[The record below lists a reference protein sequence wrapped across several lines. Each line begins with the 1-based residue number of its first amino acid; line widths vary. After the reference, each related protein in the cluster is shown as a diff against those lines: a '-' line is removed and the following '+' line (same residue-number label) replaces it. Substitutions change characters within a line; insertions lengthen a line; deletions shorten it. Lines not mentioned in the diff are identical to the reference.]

1 MSPDNNKL
9 SIRPF
14 LVVLALVGAVA
25 LLKFSPYCASVPAKA
40 GVLALLTLVFWATAL
55 IPEHLTALLFFL
67 LAMVFSLAGPEVVFA
82 GFGSAA
88 IWLIFGGLIIGI
100 AISSTGLGARLARY
114 AAIWL
119 HGSYLKII
127 SGLVAAGLLFSFLMP
142 SAMGRVVLLTPIAL
156 SLADHFGFKEG
167 SKGRTGVLL
176 AIILGTYIPAFGILP
191 ANVPNMVLVGMAET
205 QYHLSI
211 LYGTYLFLHFPLL
224 GLVKALLIIAL
235 ILFFFPD
242 QPKGL
247 PELSKLP
254 EQEKQVAVKF
264 SRNELILSLVLVG
277 MLGLWVTDFLHH
289 VSPAWVALGGALI
302 LLMPGVDI
310 VGQKAFSQKVNWGAI
325 IFVAGILGV
334 GGMINHTGLGRIIA
348 SGITDLLPLGE
359 HQDFINYMSISL
371 ASALTGMLTTLP
383 AVPAVLTPLS
393 DSLAQATGLPIQTLL
408 MMQVVGFSTIM
419 LPYQAPPIVVGMQLS
434 GERLMDA
441 AKICLSLA
449 LITGFILLPLNFF
462 WWKLLDWL

>member
-1 MSPDNNKL
+1 MSSNNKISL
-9 SIRPF
+9 RF
-14 LVVLALVGAVA
+14 VFVVFSLVGAVA
-25 LLKFSPYCASVPAKA
+25 LLKFSSYCSSVPAKA
-40 GVLALLTLVFWATAL
+40 AVLALLTLVFWATAL

-67 LAMVFSLAGPEVVFA
+67 LAMVFSLAGPEVIFA

-88 IWLIFGGLIIGI
+88 IWLIFGGLVIGI
-100 AISSTGLGARLARY
+100 AISSTGLGARIARF

-211 LYGTYLFLHFPLL
+211 LYGSYLFLHFPLL
-224 GLVKALLIIAL
+224 SFVKAVLIIAL

-242 QPKGL
+242 QPKEL
-247 PELSKLP
+247 PELP
-254 EQEKQVAVKF
+254 EQGEQAAVKF
-264 SRNELILSLVLVG
+264 SRNELILSLVLAG
-277 MLGLWVTDFLHH
+277 MLGLWITDFLHH

-310 VGQKAFSQKVNWGAI
+310 VGKKAFNQKVNWGAI

-348 SGITDLLPLGE
+348 AGITDLLPLGE

-371 ASALTGMLTTLP
+371 ASAVTGMLTTLP

-434 GERLMDA
+434 GEKLLDA

-449 LITGFILLPLNFF
+449 LVTGFILLPLNFF

>member
-1 MSPDNNKL
+1 MPPHNNTISL
-9 SIRPF
+9 RPV
-14 LVVLALVGAVA
+14 LVVLSLIGTVA

-40 GVLALLTLVFWATAL
+40 AVLALLTLVFWATAL

-67 LAMVFSLAGPEVVFA
+67 LAMVFSLAGPEVIFA

-88 IWLIFGGLIIGI
+88 IWLIFGGLVIGI
-100 AISSTGLGARLARY
+100 AISSTGLGARIARY
-114 AAIWL
+114 AAVWL

-191 ANVPNMVLVGMAET
+191 ANVPNMVLAGMAET

-211 LYGTYLFLHFPLL
+211 LYGTYLLLHFPLL
-224 GLVKALLIIAL
+224 SFVKAVLIIAL
-235 ILFFFPD
+235 IFFFFPD
-242 QPKGL
+242 QL
-247 PELSKLP
+247 AALP
-254 EQEKQVAVKF
+254 EQEEQATGKF
-264 SRNELILSLVLVG
+264 SRNELILSLVLAG

-310 VGQKAFSQKVNWGAI
+310 VGKKAFNQKINWGAI

-348 SGITDLLPLGE
+348 AGITDLLPLGE
-359 HQDFINYMSISL
+359 HQNFINYMSISL
-371 ASALTGMLTTLP
+371 AAALTGMLTTLP

-393 DSLAQATGLPIQTLL
+393 DSLAQVTGLPIQTLL

-434 GERLMDA
+434 GEKLMDA

>member
-1 MSPDNNKL
+1 MSSDNHNISL
-9 SIRPF
+9 RFIF
-14 LVVLALVGAVA
+14 VVFSLVGAVA
-25 LLKFSPYCASVPAKA
+25 LLKFSPYCSSVPEKA
-40 GVLALLTLVFWATAL
+40 AVLALLTLVFWATAL

-67 LAMVFSLAGPEVVFA
+67 LAMVFSLAGPEVIFA

-88 IWLIFGGLIIGI
+88 IWLIFGGLVIGI
-100 AISSTGLGARLARY
+100 AISSTGLGARIARF

-211 LYGTYLFLHFPLL
+211 LYGTYLLLHFPLL
-224 GLVKALLIIAL
+224 SFVKAVLIIAL
-235 ILFFFPD
+235 IFFFFPD
-242 QPKGL
+242 RPVA
-247 PELSKLP
+247 LP
-254 EQEKQVAVKF
+254 EQEEQAAVKF
-264 SRNELILSLVLVG
+264 SRNEFILSLVLAG
-277 MLGLWVTDFLHH
+277 MLGLWITDFLHH

-310 VGQKAFSQKVNWGAI
+310 VGKKAFNQKVNWGAI

-348 SGITDLLPLGE
+348 AGITDLLPLGE

-371 ASALTGMLTTLP
+371 ASAVTGLLTTLP

-434 GERLMDA
+434 GEKLMDA

>member
-1 MSPDNNKL
+1 
-9 SIRPF
+9 
-14 LVVLALVGAVA
+14 
-25 LLKFSPYCASVPAKA
+25 
-40 GVLALLTLVFWATAL
+40 
-55 IPEHLTALLFFL
+55 
-67 LAMVFSLAGPEVVFA
+67 
-82 GFGSAA
+82 
-88 IWLIFGGLIIGI
+88 
-100 AISSTGLGARLARY
+100 
-114 AAIWL
+114 
-119 HGSYLKII
+119 
-127 SGLVAAGLLFSFLMP
+127 
-142 SAMGRVVLLTPIAL
+142 MGRVVLLTPIAL
-156 SLADHFGFKEG
+156 SLADHFGFKKG

-211 LYGTYLFLHFPLL
+211 LYGTYLLLHFPLL
-224 GLVKALLIIAL
+224 SLVKAVLIIAL

-242 QPKGL
+242 QPK
-247 PELSKLP
+247 ELP
-254 EQEKQVAVKF
+254 EQEEQAAVKF
-264 SRNELILSLVLVG
+264 SRSELVLSLVLAG
-277 MLGLWVTDFLHH
+277 MLGLWITDFLHH
-289 VSPAWVALGGALI
+289 VSPAWVALAGALI

-310 VGQKAFSQKVNWGAI
+310 VGKKAFNQKINWGAI

-348 SGITDLLPLGE
+348 AGITGLLPLAE
-359 HQDFINYMSISL
+359 HQNFINYMSISL

-434 GERLMDA
+434 GEKLVDA

>member
-1 MSPDNNKL
+1 MTFGRFSGINTNTLRLLLVIL
-9 SIRPF
+9 SLIG
-14 LVVLALVGAVA
+14 VVW
-25 LLKFSPYCASVPAKA
+25 LLKFSPFCVSVPAQA

-88 IWLIFGGLIIGI
+88 IWLIFGGLVIGI
-100 AISSTGLGARLARY
+100 AISSTGLGARIGRY
-114 AAIWL
+114 AAVWL
-119 HGSYLKII
+119 HGSYFKII
-127 SGLVAAGLLFSFLMP
+127 SGLVAAGLVFSFLMP

-156 SLADHFGFKEG
+156 SVADHFGFKQG
-167 SKGRTGVLL
+167 TKGRTGVLL
-176 AIILGTYIPAFGILP
+176 AVILGTYIPAFGILP

-205 QYHLSI
+205 QYNISI
-211 LYGTYLFLHFPLL
+211 LYGTYLLLHFPLL
-224 GLVKALLIIAL
+224 SLVKAMLITAL
-235 ILFFFPD
+235 ILFVFPD
-242 QPKGL
+242 HPK
-247 PELSKLP
+247 ELP
-254 EQEKQVAVKF
+254 EQKEQATAKF
-264 SRNELILSLVLVG
+264 SRNEFILSFVLAG
-277 MLGLWVTDFLHH
+277 MLGLWITDFLHH

-310 VGQKAFSQKVNWGAI
+310 VGKKDFNQKINWGAI
-325 IFVAGILGV
+325 VFIAGILGV
-334 GGMINHTGLGRIIA
+334 GGMISHTGLGGNIADAIIRI
-348 SGITDLLPLGE
+348 LPLGE
-359 HQDFINYMSISL
+359 QQDFMNYMSISI

-393 DSLAQATGLPIQTLL
+393 ESLPQVTGLPIQTLL

-434 GERLMDA
+434 GEKLVHA
-441 AKICLSLA
+441 AKICLLLA
-449 LITGFILLPLNFF
+449 LITVFFLVPLNFF

>member
-1 MSPDNNKL
+1 
-9 SIRPF
+9 
-14 LVVLALVGAVA
+14 
-25 LLKFSPYCASVPAKA
+25 
-40 GVLALLTLVFWATAL
+40 
-55 IPEHLTALLFFL
+55 
-67 LAMVFSLAGPEVVFA
+67 MVFSLAGPEVIFA

-88 IWLIFGGLIIGI
+88 IWLIFGGLVIGI
-100 AISSTGLGARLARY
+100 AISSTGLGARIARY

-191 ANVPNMVLVGMAET
+191 ANVPNMVLAGMAET

-211 LYGTYLFLHFPLL
+211 LYGTYLLLHFPLL
-224 GLVKALLIIAL
+224 SLVKAVLIIAL
-235 ILFFFPD
+235 IFFFFPD
-242 QPKGL
+242 QPAA
-247 PELSKLP
+247 LP
-254 EQEKQVAVKF
+254 EQEEQATGKF
-264 SRNELILSLVLVG
+264 SRNELILSLVLAG

-310 VGQKAFSQKVNWGAI
+310 VGKKAFNQKINWGAI

-348 SGITDLLPLGE
+348 AGIRDLLPLGE
-359 HQDFINYMSISL
+359 HQNFINYMSISL
-371 ASALTGMLTTLP
+371 AAALTGMLTTLP

-393 DSLAQATGLPIQTLL
+393 DSLAQVTGLPIQTLL

-434 GERLMDA
+434 GEKLMDA

>member
-1 MSPDNNKL
+1 MSPHNNKISL
-9 SIRPF
+9 RPIF
-14 LVVLALVGAVA
+14 VVLSLLGAVA

-40 GVLALLTLVFWATAL
+40 GVLALLILVFWATAL

-67 LAMVFSLAGPEVVFA
+67 LAMVFSLAGPEVIFA

-88 IWLIFGGLIIGI
+88 IWLIFGGLVIGI
-100 AISSTGLGARLARY
+100 AISSTGLGARIARF

-211 LYGTYLFLHFPLL
+211 LYGTYLLLHFPLL
-224 GLVKALLIIAL
+224 SFVKAVLIIAL

-242 QPKGL
+242 QPK
-247 PELSKLP
+247 ELP
-254 EQEKQVAVKF
+254 EQKEQAAVKF
-264 SRNELILSLVLVG
+264 SRNELILSLVLAG
-277 MLGLWVTDFLHH
+277 MLGLWITDFLHH

-310 VGQKAFSQKVNWGAI
+310 VGKKAFNQKINWGAI

-334 GGMINHTGLGRIIA
+334 GGMINHTGLGRTIA
-348 SGITDLLPLGE
+348 SGIIDLLPLGE
-359 HQDFINYMSISL
+359 HQNFINYMSISL
-371 ASALTGMLTTLP
+371 ASAVTGMLTTLP

-393 DSLAQATGLPIQTLL
+393 DSLAQVTGLPIQTLL

-434 GERLMDA
+434 GEKLMDA

>member
-1 MSPDNNKL
+1 E
-9 SIRPF
+9 
-14 LVVLALVGAVA
+14 
-25 LLKFSPYCASVPAKA
+25 KA
-40 GVLALLTLVFWATAL
+40 AVLALLTLVFWATAL

-67 LAMVFSLAGPEVVFA
+67 LAMVFSLAGPEVIFA

-88 IWLIFGGLIIGI
+88 IWLIFGGLVIGV
-100 AISSTGLGARLARY
+100 AISSTGLGGRIARF

-211 LYGTYLFLHFPLL
+211 LYGTYLLLHFPLL
-224 GLVKALLIIAL
+224 SFFKALLIIAL

-242 QPKGL
+242 RPVV
-247 PELSKLP
+247 LP
-254 EQEKQVAVKF
+254 EQEKKAVVKF
-264 SRNELILSLVLVG
+264 SRNEFILSLVLAG
-277 MLGLWVTDFLHH
+277 MLGLWITDFLHH

-310 VGQKAFSQKVNWGAI
+310 VGKKAFNQKINWGAI

-348 SGITDLLPLGE
+348 AGITDLLPLGE

-371 ASALTGMLTTLP
+371 ASAITGMLTTLP

-408 MMQVVGFSTIM
+408 MMQVVGFSTVM

-434 GERLMDA
+434 GEKLLDA

-449 LITGFILLPLNFF
+449 LLTGFILLPLNFF

>member
-1 MSPDNNKL
+1 MPPHTTKISL
-9 SIRPF
+9 RFIC
-14 LVVLALVGAVA
+14 VVLSLVGAVA
-25 LLKFSPYCASVPAKA
+25 LLKFSPYCSSVPEKA
-40 GVLALLTLVFWATAL
+40 AVLALLTLVFWATAL

-67 LAMVFSLAGPEVVFA
+67 LAMVFSLAGPEVIFA

-88 IWLIFGGLIIGI
+88 IWLIFGGLVIGI
-100 AISSTGLGARLARY
+100 AISSTGLGARIARF

-119 HGSYLKII
+119 YGSYLKII

-211 LYGTYLFLHFPLL
+211 LYGTYLLLHFPLL
-224 GLVKALLIIAL
+224 SFVKALLIIAL

-242 QPKGL
+242 RPAVV
-247 PELSKLP
+247 PE
-254 EQEKQVAVKF
+254 EKKQAAVKF
-264 SRNELILSLVLVG
+264 SRNELILSLVLAG
-277 MLGLWVTDFLHH
+277 MLGLWITDFLHH

-302 LLMPGVDI
+302 LLMPGVEI
-310 VGQKAFSQKVNWGAI
+310 VGKKAFNQKINWGAM

-334 GGMINHTGLGRIIA
+334 GCMINHTGLGRIIA
-348 SGITDLLPLGE
+348 TGITDLLPLGE
-359 HQDFINYMSISL
+359 HQNFINYMSISL
-371 ASALTGMLTTLP
+371 ASAVTGMLTTLP

-393 DSLAQATGLPIQTLL
+393 DSLAQVTGLPIQTLL

-434 GERLMDA
+434 GEKLMDA

>member
-1 MSPDNNKL
+1 MLPHNNKISL
-9 SIRPF
+9 RPVF
-14 LVVLALVGAVA
+14 VVLSLVGAVA

-67 LAMVFSLAGPEVVFA
+67 LAMVFSLAGPEVIFA

-88 IWLIFGGLIIGI
+88 IWLIFGGLVIGI
-100 AISSTGLGARLARY
+100 AISSTGLGARVARY

-156 SLADHFGFKEG
+156 SVADHFGFQEG

-205 QYHLSI
+205 QHHLSI
-211 LYGTYLFLHFPLL
+211 LYGTYLLLHFPLL
-224 GLVKALLIIAL
+224 SFVKAVLIIAL
-235 ILFFFPD
+235 ILFFFSD
-242 QPKGL
+242 QPV
-247 PELSKLP
+247 ELS
-254 EQEKQVAVKF
+254 EQEEQVAVKF
-264 SRNELILSLVLVG
+264 SRNELILSLVLAG
-277 MLGLWVTDFLHH
+277 MLGFWITDFLHH
-289 VSPAWVALGGALI
+289 VSPAWVALAGALI

-310 VGQKAFSQKVNWGAI
+310 VGKKEFNQKVNWGAI

-334 GGMINHTGLGRIIA
+334 GGMINHTGLGRHIA
-348 SGITDLLPLGE
+348 AGITDLLPLGE

-371 ASALTGMLTTLP
+371 ASAVTGILTTLP

-408 MMQVVGFSTIM
+408 MMQVVGFSTVM

>member
-1 MSPDNNKL
+1 MSSDNHKISL
-9 SIRPF
+9 RFIF
-14 LVVLALVGAVA
+14 VVFSLVGAVT
-25 LLKFSPYCASVPAKA
+25 LLKFSPYCSSIPEKA
-40 GVLALLTLVFWATAL
+40 AVLALLTLVFWATAL

-67 LAMVFSLAGPEVVFA
+67 LAMVFSLAGPGVIFA

-88 IWLIFGGLIIGI
+88 IWLIFGGLVIGI
-100 AISSTGLGARLARY
+100 AISSTGLGARIARF

-176 AIILGTYIPAFGILP
+176 AIILGTYIPAIGILP

-211 LYGTYLFLHFPLL
+211 LYGTYLLLHFPLL
-224 GLVKALLIIAL
+224 SFVKAVLIIAL
-235 ILFFFPD
+235 IFFFFPD
-242 QPKGL
+242 RPVA
-247 PELSKLP
+247 LP
-254 EQEKQVAVKF
+254 EQEKQAAVKF
-264 SRNELILSLVLVG
+264 SRNELILSLVLAG
-277 MLGLWVTDFLHH
+277 MLGLWITDFLHH

-310 VGQKAFSQKVNWGAI
+310 VGKKAFNQKINWGAI

-348 SGITDLLPLGE
+348 AGITDLLPLGE
-359 HQDFINYMSISL
+359 HQNFINYMSISL
-371 ASALTGMLTTLP
+371 AAALTGMLTTLP

-408 MMQVVGFSTIM
+408 MMQVLGFSTIM

-434 GERLMDA
+434 GEKLMDA

>member
-1 MSPDNNKL
+1 MSPDNNKISLRFIFVLL
-9 SIRPF
+9 S
-14 LVVLALVGAVA
+14 LVGAVA
-25 LLKFSPYCASVPAKA
+25 LLKFSPYCASIPAKA

-67 LAMVFSLAGPEVVFA
+67 LAMVFSLAGPEVIFA

-88 IWLIFGGLIIGI
+88 IWLIFGGLVIGI
-100 AISSTGLGARLARY
+100 AISSTGLGARIARY
-114 AAIWL
+114 AAVWL

-205 QYHLSI
+205 QYNLSI

-224 GLVKALLIIAL
+224 SLVKAVLIIAL

-242 QPKGL
+242 QPK
-247 PELSKLP
+247 ELP
-254 EQEKQVAVKF
+254 EQKEQATVKF
-264 SRNELILSLVLVG
+264 SQNELILSLVLAG
-277 MLGLWVTDFLHH
+277 MLGLWITDFLHH

-310 VGQKAFSQKVNWGAI
+310 VGKKAFNQKINWGAI

-334 GGMINHTGLGRIIA
+334 GGMINHTGLGRTVA
-348 SGITDLLPLGE
+348 AGITGLLPLGE
-359 HQDFINYMSISL
+359 HQNFINYMSISL
-371 ASALTGMLTTLP
+371 ASAFTGMLTTLP

-393 DSLAQATGLPIQTLL
+393 DSLAQTTGLPVRTLL

-434 GERLMDA
+434 GEKLMDA